1 MNGACLPYFMGE
13 NQHLNNK
20 HCLLEILNQLT
31 SKSVRDTKWCLPD
44 IKKNNHC
51 LMSFNLSFLFP
62 SLSL

>member
-31 SKSVRDTKWCLPD
+31 SKSVRDTKWCLPE
-44 IKKNNHC
+44 IKKK
-51 LMSFNLSFLFP
+51 
-62 SLSL
+62 